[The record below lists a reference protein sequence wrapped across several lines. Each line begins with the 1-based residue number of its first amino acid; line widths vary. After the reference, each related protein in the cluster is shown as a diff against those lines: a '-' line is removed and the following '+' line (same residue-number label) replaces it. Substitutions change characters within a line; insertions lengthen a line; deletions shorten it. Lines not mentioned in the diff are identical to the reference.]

1 MGNLGPVQIIIIV
14 LIVAVLFGGK
24 RLRNLGGDLGA
35 SIKGFKKS
43 IKDEPKN
50 IEDNSEASD
59 PTAAMKEKEE
69 EKS

>member
-1 MGNLGPVQIIIIV
+1 MGNIGPVQIIIIV
-14 LIVAVLFGGK
+14 IVVAVLFGGK

-43 IKDEPKN
+43 MKDEPQHL
-50 IEDNSEASD
+50 EDKSEATETSVL
-59 PTAAMKEKEE
+59 KEKEE

>member
-1 MGNLGPVQIIIIV
+1 MGNIGPVQIIIIV
-14 LIVAVLFGGK
+14 IVVAVLFGGK

-43 IKDEPKN
+43 MKDEPQNLEDKS
-50 IEDNSEASD
+50 EDND
-59 PTAAMKEKEE
+59 TAVLKEKEE

>member
-1 MGNLGPVQIIIIV
+1 MGLSPIQIIIIILV
-14 LIVAVLFGGK
+14 VAVLFGGK

-43 IKDEPKN
+43 MKDEPKN
-50 IEDNSEASD
+50 LEDKSEEE
-59 PTAAMKEKEE
+59 TETTMNKEKED